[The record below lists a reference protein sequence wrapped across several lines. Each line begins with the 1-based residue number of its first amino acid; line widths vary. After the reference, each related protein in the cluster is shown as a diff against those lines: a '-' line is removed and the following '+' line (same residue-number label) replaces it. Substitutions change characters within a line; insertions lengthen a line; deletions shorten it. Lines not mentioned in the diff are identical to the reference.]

1 MLDRDDMVTIQN
13 VNFKVK
19 DIVNQLPPQKQHIRV
34 GHDVWIGARALLKPT
49 ITIGNGAVIAANSV
63 VTKDVPPYAIV
74 GGIPAKVL
82 KYRFDEET
90 IILGNL
96 NNEAILK
103 IAIILIGGFMMVE
116 NFPKL
121 LMDILNEFKF
131 KAANQYIQEGHDV
144 DYFWFGVQ
152 FLNLL
157 FGYLLITNCKSIA
170 KFLDKK

>member
-1 MLDRDDMVTIQN
+1 MTKRD
-13 VNFKVK
+13 FF
-19 DIVNQLPPQKQHIRV
+19 R
-34 GHDVWIGARALLKPT
+34 LLIKIFT
-49 ITIGNGAVIAANSV
+49 LYAVIISIFTLFPQLFLWNQIFDT
-63 VTKDVPPYAIV
+63 VTSGLIFIGSILLLVAFSILLVKYTDYI
-74 GGIPAKVL
+74 INFL
-82 KYRFDEET
+82 KLDKGFDEET

-131 KAANQYIQEGHDV
+131 KAANQYIQEGHEV

-157 FGYLLITNCKSIA
+157 FGYLLITNCKAIA

>member
-1 MLDRDDMVTIQN
+1 MTKRD
-13 VNFKVK
+13 FF
-19 DIVNQLPPQKQHIRV
+19 R
-34 GHDVWIGARALLKPT
+34 LLIKIFT
-49 ITIGNGAVIAANSV
+49 LYAVIISIFALFPQLFLWNQIFDTVISGLIFIGSILLLVAFSILLVKYTDYIINF
-63 VTKDVPPYAIV
+63 
-74 GGIPAKVL
+74 L
-82 KYRFDEET
+82 KLDKGFDEET

-131 KAANQYIQEGHDV
+131 IASNQYIQEGHDV
-144 DYFWFGVQ
+144 DYFWFGVR

-157 FGYLLITNCKSIA
+157 FGYLLITNCKAIA

>member
-1 MLDRDDMVTIQN
+1 MTKRD
-13 VNFKVK
+13 FF
-19 DIVNQLPPQKQHIRV
+19 R
-34 GHDVWIGARALLKPT
+34 LLIKIFT
-49 ITIGNGAVIAANSV
+49 LYAVIISIFTLFPQLFLWNQIFDT
-63 VTKDVPPYAIV
+63 VTSGLIFIGSILLLVAFSILLVKYTDYI
-74 GGIPAKVL
+74 INFL
-82 KYRFDEET
+82 KLDKGFDEET

-157 FGYLLITNCKSIA
+157 FGYLLITNCKAIA